1 MGIVEQAK
9 LAVKDRHKDDN
20 HERNLKCKV
29 VALTLLCVAVVEGAF
44 ILGTLVK

>member
-9 LAVKDRHKDDN
+9 QDIKDRHKDD
-20 HERNLKCKV
+20 HKERNLKCKV
-29 VALTLLCVAVVEGAF
+29 VAITLLCVAVVEGAF